1 MSKTY
6 TVDIQLIDG
15 DRLYEVHVEVLDE
28 EQRVILTGHTHV
40 SADSQEEVEHY
51 VEYVYMPDL
60 RVNYHRLIGDLRLS
74 WEPEPVEPPEWPEE
88 EEWPDEPEAPE
99 EPQEPE
105 EPDDEELDDPD
116 EPIDPELDSDPE
128 EGEGD
133 ANDDPQAGS

>member
-28 EQRVILTGHTHV
+28 EQVILTGHTHV

-51 VEYVYMPDL
+51 VEHVYMSDL

-88 EEWPDEPEAPE
+88 EEWPDEPEDPE

-105 EPDDEELDDPD
+105 EPDDEEQ
-116 EPIDPELDSDPE
+116 DPE

-133 ANDDPQAGS
+133 ANDDSQGNS

>member
-28 EQRVILTGHTHV
+28 EQVVLSGRTHV
-40 SADSQEEVEHY
+40 SADSQEEAEHY
-51 VEYVYMPDL
+51 VEHVFLPDL

-74 WEPEPVEPPEWPEE
+74 WEREPVEPPEWPEE
-88 EEWPDEPEAPE
+88 EWDDEEWPDEPEDPE

-105 EPDDEELDDPD
+105 EPDYPEESEDEE
-116 EPIDPELDSDPE
+116 S
-128 EGEGD
+128 EGD
-133 ANDDPQAGS
+133 VDDVPQGDS